1 MSSDALSLCPCLHP
15 WRLTLATSSTSACI
29 AGLSES
35 SSAASGKP
43 RPKKSRWGPDQH
55 ATSPPTTSG
64 QAPLPALGF
73 KGVNSHRPP
82 GLLLPSKSG
91 TSAGPVTSKPASDD
105 HGAVTQPEA
114 VSHRPLNSMYVEQPV
129 ARTQKEAE
137 VVQRSLPG
145 HGSHSTISEGKTA
158 SQFPHASSSSSRLPS
173 DRERSRETKSEVAD
187 HGRATPSPGAAAHR
201 KHMRA
206 SSVENGHTEVRPRAR
221 SRDRAVSRSPAVHT
235 PHKHT
240 RHSDDHRQP
249 EAEGR
254 LHISP
259 AGSDGLRTQ
268 TREHQSS
275 TAYRREASAGRT
287 SSVSGTR
294 ESDRYF
300 HHHILHGS
308 VSTVLEQVGV
318 QN

>member
-1 MSSDALSLCPCLHP
+1 MPGDSHASRSHLCTHI
-15 WRLTLATSSTSACI
+15 T
-29 AGLSES
+29 GLSES
-35 SSAASGKP
+35 SSAASGKS
-43 RPKKSRWGPDQH
+43 RPKKSRWGPDQL

-82 GLLLPSKSG
+82 GLLLPPKSG
-91 TSAGPVTSKPASDD
+91 TSAGPVTSKPASED
-105 HGAVTQPEA
+105 HGAVTQPEPI
-114 VSHRPLNSMYVEQPV
+114 SHRPPNSITVEQPV
-129 ARTQKEAE
+129 AGTQKDAE

-158 SQFPHASSSSSRLPS
+158 SQVPHASSSSSRLPS
-173 DRERSRETKSEVAD
+173 DRERSRETKRTEVAD

-206 SSVENGHTEVRPRAR
+206 SSVENGHTEARPRAR
-221 SRDRAVSRSPAVHT
+221 SRDRAVSRSPAVDT

-240 RHSDDHRQP
+240 RHSDDHMKHRQP

-259 AGSDGLRTQ
+259 TGSDRLHAH
-268 TREHQSS
+268 TREQQSS
-275 TAYRREASAGRT
+275 TGYRREAIDGKT
-287 SSVSGTR
+287 SNVSGTR
-294 ESDRYF
+294 ESDR
-300 HHHILHGS
+300 
-308 VSTVLEQVGV
+308 
-318 QN
+318 